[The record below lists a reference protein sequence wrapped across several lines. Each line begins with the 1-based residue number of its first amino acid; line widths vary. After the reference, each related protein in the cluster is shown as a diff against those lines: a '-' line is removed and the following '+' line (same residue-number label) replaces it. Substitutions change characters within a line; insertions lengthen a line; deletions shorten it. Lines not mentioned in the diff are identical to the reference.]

1 MAAKKK
7 TIEELEAASVTTGAQ
22 ITALTLPP
30 ERPAG
35 RKLEGDPA
43 AQANGL
49 LQALKD
55 EAKVF

>member
-7 TIEELEAASVTTGAQ
+7 TIEELDATPAIAGAQ
-22 ITALTLPP
+22 VSVLALPP

-35 RKLEGDPA
+35 RKLDGDPA
-43 AQANGL
+43 GQAQAL

-55 EAKVF
+55 EAKIF

>member
-7 TIEELEAASVTTGAQ
+7 TIEELDAVQVVAGSTVS
-22 ITALTLPP
+22 ALTLPP

-35 RKLEGDPA
+35 RNLDGDAA
-43 AQANGL
+43 AQAAGL

>member
-1 MAAKKK
+1 MRAA
-7 TIEELEAASVTTGAQ
+7 TPAVAVVS
-22 ITALTLPP
+22 ALALPP

-35 RKLEGDPA
+35 RRLEGEPA
-43 AQANGL
+43 AQAQAL